1 MDLLSN
7 AIDLLSNTI
16 DLLSQPTAPSQP
28 SPGNSQPSQPTPGH
42 PSLPVVGQRRSI
54 ILLGCLV

>member
-28 SPGNSQPSQPTPGH
+28 SPGNSQPSQPSPGH
-42 PSLPVVGQRRSI
+42 PSLPVVGQSAK
-54 ILLGCLV
+54 